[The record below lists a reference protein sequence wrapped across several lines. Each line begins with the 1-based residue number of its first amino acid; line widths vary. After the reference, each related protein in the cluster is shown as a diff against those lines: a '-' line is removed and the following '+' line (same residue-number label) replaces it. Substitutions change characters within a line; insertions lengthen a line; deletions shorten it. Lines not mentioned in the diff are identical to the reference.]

1 MVRDALA
8 MVRLLN
14 REVRNDPGASGRRS
28 EQRAHGDTTWALS
41 DGLLADDLQDVLP
54 ADTDPVDSEL
64 DDYDRPIPME
74 EADTEERTDV
84 PTRLTVLRV
93 G

>member
-1 MVRDALA
+1 MVRNALA

-14 REVRNDPGASGRRS
+14 REVRNDPGTPERRS
-28 EQRAHGDTTWALS
+28 EQRAHGDTIWGLN
-41 DGLLADDLQDVLP
+41 DGLVADDLQSVLP
-54 ADTDPVDSEL
+54 REASDDGAEL
-64 DDYDRPIPME
+64 DDYDRPIPMD
-74 EADTEERTDV
+74 EADTDELTDI